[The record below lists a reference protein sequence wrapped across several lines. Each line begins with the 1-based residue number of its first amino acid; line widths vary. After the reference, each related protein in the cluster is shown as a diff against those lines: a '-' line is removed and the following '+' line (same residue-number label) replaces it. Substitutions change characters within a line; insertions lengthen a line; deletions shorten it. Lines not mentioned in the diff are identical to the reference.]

1 MAVLSSFFQMF
12 IVLGMY
18 NFADQLKIPLNKL
31 PSVGVM
37 MGLSSHRAVVGAV
50 VVEVEVLGRST
61 VPEGVVT
68 TTTLGGVMATCGG
81 SEVVTLP
88 VLPTEVGTPK

>member
-31 PSVGVM
+31 PRVGVM

>member
-1 MAVLSSFFQMF
+1 
-12 IVLGMY
+12 
-18 NFADQLKIPLNKL
+18 
-31 PSVGVM
+31 M

-81 SEVVTLP
+81 SEVVTPP
-88 VLPTEVGTPK
+88 VPPTEEVGTPK

>member
-1 MAVLSSFFQMF
+1 MEAAWAV
-12 IVLGMY
+12 V
-18 NFADQLKIPLNKL
+18 A
-31 PSVGVM
+31 SVGVM

-81 SEVVTLP
+81 SEVVTPP
-88 VLPTEVGTPK
+88 VLPTEVGTPDPEVVGVGGATLCSCSC

>member
-1 MAVLSSFFQMF
+1 
-12 IVLGMY
+12 
-18 NFADQLKIPLNKL
+18 
-31 PSVGVM
+31 
-37 MGLSSHRAVVGAV
+37 MGLSSHKAVVGAV
-50 VVEVEVLGRST
+50 VLGRST

-88 VLPTEVGTPK
+88 VLPTEVGTPG

>member
-1 MAVLSSFFQMF
+1 
-12 IVLGMY
+12 MY

-31 PSVGVM
+31 PRVGVM

-88 VLPTEVGTPK
+88 VLLTEVGTPK

>member
-31 PSVGVM
+31 PRVGVM

-88 VLPTEVGTPK
+88 VLLTEVGTAK

>member
-1 MAVLSSFFQMF
+1 
-12 IVLGMY
+12 MY

-31 PSVGVM
+31 PSVGVI

-81 SEVVTLP
+81 SEVVTPP

>member
-1 MAVLSSFFQMF
+1 
-12 IVLGMY
+12 
-18 NFADQLKIPLNKL
+18 
-31 PSVGVM
+31 
-37 MGLSSHRAVVGAV
+37 MGLSSHRVVVGAV

>member
-1 MAVLSSFFQMF
+1 
-12 IVLGMY
+12 MY

-31 PSVGVM
+31 PSVGVI

-81 SEVVTLP
+81 SEVVTPP
-88 VLPTEVGTPK
+88 VPPTEEVGTPK

>member
-1 MAVLSSFFQMF
+1 
-12 IVLGMY
+12 
-18 NFADQLKIPLNKL
+18 
-31 PSVGVM
+31 
-37 MGLSSHRAVVGAV
+37 MGLSSHKAVVGAV
-50 VVEVEVLGRST
+50 VLGRST

-81 SEVVTLP
+81 SEVVTPP